1 MVAGKFAR
9 PIVKAATKAGGE
21 IIEEVAPEWVKPL
34 TKTIFG
40 TNPIP
45 KGVGEVLNKTSKIQA
60 DTFTKGINFDSGLRE
75 PLEKLYTFAGEG
87 RSDAY
92 EMWTILGRDFK
103 EEALNAKKLKQAQ
116 TQYANLQRQIDDAR
130 AGQTGD
136 KMRKTSAT
144 IQNPDGPATHRT
156 GQILKPVD
164 EGDRYITEGHHAIIL
179 GEGQKIPLQHQS
191 AELITPDQKSPIIEA
206 RERVM
211 GVQSGN
217 AEANIADVL

>member
-1 MVAGKFAR
+1 MEDFGLGKVVA
-9 PIVKAATKAGGE
+9 PVVEKAAGE
-21 IIEEVAPEWVKPL
+21 VFESYVKPL
-34 TKTIFG
+34 ARSIFG

-45 KGVGEVLNKTSKIQA
+45 KGAAEVLNKTSKIQA
-60 DTFTKGINFDSGLRE
+60 NTFTKGIEFDAGLRE

-92 EMWTILGRDFK
+92 EMLTILGRDFK

-144 IQNPDGPATHRT
+144 IQNP
-156 GQILKPVD
+156 
-164 EGDRYITEGHHAIIL
+164 
-179 GEGQKIPLQHQS
+179 
-191 AELITPDQKSPIIEA
+191 
-206 RERVM
+206 
-211 GVQSGN
+211 
-217 AEANIADVL
+217 